1 MKQPKLRGDSLSLHA
16 PRSLLTVKGAS
27 GLLLLLLL
35 LLLLAAMGGGGC

>member
-1 MKQPKLRGDSLSLHA
+1 MKQPKLRGDSLHA